1 MIFFSSSF
9 GVQQAPRRSNIF
21 ADQDVVPQQSY
32 GTPTQQSYG
41 LPTQQSYGL
50 PTQQSYGLPTQR
62 ITVPRVLVSPQQQLL
77 EQQQL
82 LQQKIQESLVLTEA
96 GKI

>member
-1 MIFFSSSF
+1 MTFEFLFSSSYN
-9 GVQQAPRRSNIF
+9 VPQVPRRSNIF

-32 GTPTQQSYG
+32 GTPA
-41 LPTQQSYGL
+41 P
-50 PTQQSYGLPTQR
+50 R